1 MALCWTRGEL
11 VKAMLT
17 EVSTR
22 QHWAIENALHWVL
35 DVTFREDDS
44 RVRDQ
49 CAARNLAVLRRMA
62 INLVGRDGSTKAS
75 VRARCGPGGKGP
87 PGTTTTCSSFWRG
100 RSSARRSRGDALV
113 LTPVVSG
120 PSPRS
125 SDRVQPSRGTGGR
138 LVPGS
143 RSLPRAGNQ

>member
-75 VRARCGPGGKGP
+75 VRARRKRAAWHDDYMLQLLAGSLLRP
-87 PGTTTTCSSFWRG
+87 SVEG
-100 RSSARRSRGDALV
+100 RR
-113 LTPVVSG
+113 
-120 PSPRS
+120 PRVGAC
-125 SDRVQPSRGTGGR
+125 R
-138 LVPGS
+138 
-143 RSLPRAGNQ
+143 